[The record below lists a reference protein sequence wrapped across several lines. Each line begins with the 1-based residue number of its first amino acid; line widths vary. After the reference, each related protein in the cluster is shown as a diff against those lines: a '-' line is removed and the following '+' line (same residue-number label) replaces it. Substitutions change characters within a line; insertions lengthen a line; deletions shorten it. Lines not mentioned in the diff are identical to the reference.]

1 MQEKRYN
8 ILIATMQM
16 GFGGAET
23 HIYELCRALCAR
35 GHRVTVASA
44 GGAYAKLLE
53 RAGVRHVTLPLNTKR
68 PSAVLR
74 AYLGL
79 SRLIRDENFDI
90 VHAHAR
96 IPAFICGL
104 LKKKLHFHY
113 VTTAHWVFNVN
124 PLWRRLA
131 DWGEA
136 QMAVSEDIKQYL
148 IDNYGCFADRIF
160 VTVNGIDTEAF
171 CPTVDTSAVRAEL
184 GLSDSRHRIV
194 TVSRMDESRGL
205 APLCLAECAE
215 ELLKIYPDLEI
226 VEVGD
231 GVISAERN
239 LLPDIRKIA
248 DDLKEKYGRQ
258 IIFTPG
264 LRTDTPAL
272 ICTGDVFV
280 GASRAALEAMAC
292 ARPAVIAGNEGYIGI
307 FNEGRRDVAYKT
319 NYCCRGC
326 GETTVEKLLADL
338 KALFAMRQEERK
350 ALGSYCRTVIS
361 EDFSA
366 ARTARD
372 YEAMYGTLPAVRD
385 NERGKILIS
394 GYYGFGNAG
403 DDSIAAGILSGI
415 RAHDPAARITILC
428 KHPKKS
434 AEKYGVRTIN
444 RFDLFAIL
452 REMRTASL
460 FISGGGNL
468 LQNTTSSRS
477 LFYYTSLIRLA
488 KRRGLKI
495 YIYAN
500 GVGPIFGE
508 RSVRTV
514 RSVLAC
520 ADRISFREPQSL
532 DYVASLGLDRSSL
545 RLTADPALSTR
556 RAPNARVDYI
566 LRDVRGA
573 RFFAVSLRNFAS
585 LRSEEV
591 DGVREE
597 DFAAV
602 MAKEI
607 GEVAKELD
615 ACPLYLVMQSSRDAA
630 LCRAVN
636 AACPAGGYVLSGLT
650 AAEISGVLAR
660 CELVIAMRL
669 HLLIYGAAAGK
680 PLLGI
685 SYDKKVASMLDYMHC
700 RAPLR
705 VKDITGD
712 GALVRETRAVL
723 GHAVDRAQIEH
734 LRALA
739 DEDARA
745 AAEMGKQG

>member
-1 MQEKRYN
+1 MQKKPLK
-8 ILIATMQM
+8 ILMTTMQM

-23 HIYELCRALCAR
+23 HIYELCRALSAN
-35 GHRVTVASA
+35 GHEVTVASA
-44 GGAYAKLLE
+44 GGAYADMLSA
-53 RAGVRHVTLPLNTKR
+53 AGIRHITLPLNTKR
-68 PSAVLR
+68 PDAVLR
-74 AYLGL
+74 SYRSLL
-79 SRLIRDENFDI
+79 RLCRKEKFDI

-104 LKKKLHFHY
+104 LKRRLDFRY
-113 VTTAHWVFNVN
+113 VSTAHWVFEIN
-124 PLWRRLA
+124 PLWRRIA
-131 DWGEA
+131 DWGQA

-171 CPTVDTSAVRAEL
+171 SPSVSTAAVRAEL

-205 APLCLAECAE
+205 APLCLAKCAE
-215 ELLKIYPDLEI
+215 PLLALYPDLEI
-226 VEVGD
+226 LVVGD
-231 GVISAERN
+231 GVLSAERN

-248 DDLKEKYGRQ
+248 DDLRKKYGRQ
-258 IIFTPG
+258 VIFTPG
-264 LRTDTPAL
+264 LRTDTAQL
-272 ICTGDVFV
+272 IGTGDLFV

-292 ARPAVIAGNEGYIGI
+292 GKPTVVAGNEGYIGI
-307 FNEGRRDVAYKT
+307 LDERRRDIAAKT

-326 GETTVEKLLADL
+326 GETTVEKLLEDL
-338 KALFAMRQEERK
+338 KILFSKTDGERAEIGK
-350 ALGSYCRTVIS
+350 YCRRVIS
-361 EDFSA
+361 EDYSA

-372 YEAMYGTLPAVRD
+372 YEEMYASLPAVSEK
-385 NERGKILIS
+385 ERGRILVS

-415 RAHDPAARITILC
+415 RAHDGRAKITVLC

-434 AEKYGVRTIN
+434 AKKYGVRTVD

-468 LQNTTSSRS
+468 LQNATSSRS
-477 LFYYTSLIRLA
+477 LFYYMALIRLA
-488 KRRGLKI
+488 KRRGLKV

-508 RSVRTV
+508 KNERAVK
-514 RSVLAC
+514 SVLEL
-520 ADRISFREPQSL
+520 ADRITFREPQSI
-532 DYVASLGLDRSSL
+532 DYVASLGFDRSKILLS
-545 RLTADPALSTR
+545 ADPALSVRPAT
-556 RAPNARVDYI
+556 APRVDYI
-566 LRDVRGA
+566 LRGVRGE

-591 DGVREE
+591 DGVRED
-597 DFAAV
+597 DFAAE

-607 GEVAKELD
+607 AAVAEHLH
-615 ACPLYLVMQSSRDAA
+615 ATPLYLVMQSSRDAA

-636 AACPAGGYVLSGLT
+636 ASCAAPGYVLSGLT
-650 AAEISGVLAR
+650 AAEITGVLSR

-685 SYDKKVASMLDYMHC
+685 SYDKQVASMLDYMHC

-705 VKDITGD
+705 VREITGD
-712 GALVRETRAVL
+712 SLVRQVDAVL
-723 GHAVDRAQIEH
+723 GKTVDRAQIER
-734 LRALA
+734 LRELA
-739 DEDARA
+739 DEDAKI
-745 AAEMGKQG
+745 AAEMGM